1 MKERA
6 DVASQ
11 VVGVSIVVPVYRNAE
26 TLQELHRRICKVFE
40 TLQLSFEVLFVDDA
54 CPAGSLTVLESLAKS
69 DSRVAVL
76 VLERNAG
83 QHRAVLAGLAHARGK
98 WSVVMDADLQDPPE
112 AIPDLLAKGQEGFA
126 AVFAGRRGQY
136 ESPLRLFTSRLFK
149 SLLHLLCGVPAD
161 AGFFV
166 ALNRPMLERLL
177 ILNGP
182 HPSLAAMIGCAGL
195 PLTSIPVKR
204 SQRIGGSSAYSFRG
218 RLTSGWRAIIW
229 VLAWKSRFLRRMS
242 NCNAK
247 NVPVKS
253 YIGARFAQ
261 TRRTNDETVVSTPP

>member
-1 MKERA
+1 MKESA

-26 TLQELHRRICKVFE
+26 TLQELHGRICKVFD

-54 CPAGSLTVLESLAKS
+54 CPGGSLTVLESLAKS

-98 WSVVMDADLQDPPE
+98 WTVVMDADLQDPPE
-112 AIPDLLAKGQEGFA
+112 AIPDLLTKGQEGFA

-161 AGFFV
+161 AGIFV
-166 ALNRPMLERLL
+166 AVNRPMLERLPV
-177 ILNGP
+177 LNGP
-182 HPSLAAMIGCAGL
+182 NPSFVAMIGCAGL
-195 PLTSIPVKR
+195 PVTSIPVKR
-204 SQRIGGSSAYSFRG
+204 SQRRGGSSAYSFRG
-218 RLTSGWRAIIW
+218 RLKSAWQAIIW
-229 VLAWKSRFLRRMS
+229 VLVWKWHVLRSIS
-242 NCNAK
+242 NDD
-247 NVPVKS
+247 VRTPPVKA
-253 YIGARFAQ
+253 YIGARFAL
-261 TRRTNDETVVSTPP
+261 TRRTDDETTVSIPS